1 MSNEDK
7 LRKKS
12 TYDLLVEL
20 SQRIE
25 ADIEENGIN
34 YDALYIVM
42 RSWEEEAQR
51 QKETINR
58 LRVTAGDNKEKFGK
72 LKEHNRKAKEKIEK
86 LKSVYLE
93 SEKEKQNLKIKY
105 ERAKKRIKELEKISK
120 EDLEYYRRDLD
131 LNDQLNKKKKY
142 LEEKEHAIDQKI
154 SHSALVYNRKI
165 NRLNMEI
172 IDLKNT
178 IKEFKEIRPFIYQKR
193 RKKKELTSEM
203 KEKKREELRGK
214 RGGSQL
220 TDKQIERLLLIYK
233 NRKQIPVSQAIS
245 KLAISRRTYYRVIN
259 LDYTYE
265 ETRNRVRK
273 IADKLEIVLPENT
286 SVAKFSQPS

>member
-25 ADIEENGIN
+25 ADIEENGTN

-273 IADKLEIVLPENT
+273 IADKLEIVLE
-286 SVAKFSQPS
+286 SVI

>member
-25 ADIEENGIN
+25 ADIEENGTN

-105 ERAKKRIKELEKISK
+105 ERAKKRIKELEKIRK
-120 EDLEYYRRDLD
+120 EDLEIWR
-131 LNDQLNKKKKY
+131 
-142 LEEKEHAIDQKI
+142 
-154 SHSALVYNRKI
+154 
-165 NRLNMEI
+165 
-172 IDLKNT
+172 
-178 IKEFKEIRPFIYQKR
+178 
-193 RKKKELTSEM
+193 
-203 KEKKREELRGK
+203 
-214 RGGSQL
+214 
-220 TDKQIERLLLIYK
+220 
-233 NRKQIPVSQAIS
+233 
-245 KLAISRRTYYRVIN
+245 
-259 LDYTYE
+259 
-265 ETRNRVRK
+265 
-273 IADKLEIVLPENT
+273 
-286 SVAKFSQPS
+286 

>member
-25 ADIEENGIN
+25 ADIEENGTN

-142 LEEKEHAIDQKI
+142 LEEKEHAFDQKI

-233 NRKQIPVSQAIS
+233 DRKRIPVAQAIS

>member
-1 MSNEDK
+1 M
-7 LRKKS
+7 RKKS

-25 ADIEENGIN
+25 ADIEENGTN

>member
-25 ADIEENGIN
+25 ADIEENGTN

-245 KLAISRRTYYRVIN
+245 KLSISRRTYYRVIN

>member
-25 ADIEENGIN
+25 ADIEENGTN

-203 KEKKREELRGK
+203 KEKKREEVRGK

>member
-25 ADIEENGIN
+25 ADIEENGTN

-220 TDKQIERLLLIYK
+220 TDKQIERLLE
-233 NRKQIPVSQAIS
+233 S
-245 KLAISRRTYYRVIN
+245 VI
-259 LDYTYE
+259 
-265 ETRNRVRK
+265 
-273 IADKLEIVLPENT
+273 
-286 SVAKFSQPS
+286 

>member
-25 ADIEENGIN
+25 ADIEENGTN

-51 QKETINR
+51 QKENINR

>member
-25 ADIEENGIN
+25 ADIEENGTN

>member
-25 ADIEENGIN
+25 ADIEENGTN

-51 QKETINR
+51 KKETINR

>member
-25 ADIEENGIN
+25 ADIEENGTN

-131 LNDQLNKKKKY
+131 LNDQFNKKKKY

>member
-25 ADIEENGIN
+25 ADIEENGTN

-142 LEEKEHAIDQKI
+142 LEEKEHAFDQKI

>member
-25 ADIEENGIN
+25 ADIEENGTN

-142 LEEKEHAIDQKI
+142 LEEKEHAFDQKI

-245 KLAISRRTYYRVIN
+245 KLAISRRTYYRV
-259 LDYTYE
+259 LH
-265 ETRNRVRK
+265 
-273 IADKLEIVLPENT
+273 L
-286 SVAKFSQPS
+286 

>member
-25 ADIEENGIN
+25 ADIEENGTN

-193 RKKKELTSEM
+193 RQKKEVTSEM

>member
-25 ADIEENGIN
+25 ADIEENGTN

-142 LEEKEHAIDQKI
+142 LEEK
-154 SHSALVYNRKI
+154 
-165 NRLNMEI
+165 
-172 IDLKNT
+172 
-178 IKEFKEIRPFIYQKR
+178 
-193 RKKKELTSEM
+193 
-203 KEKKREELRGK
+203 
-214 RGGSQL
+214 
-220 TDKQIERLLLIYK
+220 
-233 NRKQIPVSQAIS
+233 KQIPVSQAIS
-245 KLAISRRTYYRVIN
+245 KLAISRSTYYRVIN